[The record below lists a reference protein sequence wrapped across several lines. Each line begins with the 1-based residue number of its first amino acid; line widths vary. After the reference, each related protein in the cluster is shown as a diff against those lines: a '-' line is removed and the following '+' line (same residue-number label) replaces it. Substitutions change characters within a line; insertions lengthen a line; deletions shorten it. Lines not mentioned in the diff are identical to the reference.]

1 MSYKFIKV
9 ESQDYITIITLNRP
23 EVLNAVSPAVST
35 ELYHAWNDFRD
46 DDSQRVVIITGAGDR
61 AFSAGAD
68 LKASAERRASGEP
81 AGDGMSY
88 AGAGL
93 LKGTHIYKP
102 MIAAV
107 NGYAIGGGLE
117 LTLACDI
124 RIASENASFGLS
136 EVRWSLIASGGG
148 LSYIMRNIPRA
159 IAMKMILTGEHIDA
173 QEAYRIGLIN
183 EVVPREKLMPR
194 ALEIARTIGDNGPLA
209 VPTSKEAALRGMD
222 VPLDASFLLE
232 DDLIRRVTRTEDNK
246 EGPTAFTEKRKPK
259 YKGR

>member
-1 MSYKFIKV
+1 MDYKFIKV
-9 ESQDYITIITLNRP
+9 ETNDYITIITLNRP
-23 EVLNAVSPAVST
+23 EVLNAINPETST
-35 ELYHAWNDFRD
+35 ELHQAWNAFNNSD
-46 DDSQRVVIITGAGDR
+46 DQKIAIITGTGNR

-68 LKASAERRASGEP
+68 LKAAAERRARGEP

-124 RIASENASFGLS
+124 RLASENASFGLS

-159 IAMKMILTGEHIDA
+159 IAMRMILTGEHIDA

-183 EVVPREKLMPR
+183 EIVPQNKLLPR
-194 ALEIARTIGDNGPLA
+194 AIEIARVIGQNGPLA
-209 VPTSKEAALRGMD
+209 VSTSKETAIRGMD
-222 VPLDASFLLE
+222 LPLDKSFILE
-232 DDLIRRVTRTEDNK
+232 DQLATRVSKTNDNK
-246 EGPTAFTEKRKPK
+246 EGPTAFTQKRRPK
-259 YKGR
+259 YLGE